1 VARFR
6 DFVAGPRFEGALRM
20 ARRPRI
26 VSDGAVYHMMARG
39 VRKSDLYIDDDDRRK
54 FLKLLAAAVKKFGC
68 LCYSYNLMGNHYHL
82 VILTTRKNFSRVAQ
96 YLNGE
101 YAKYFNRRHK
111 YTGHVFDGRCNA
123 PLIEDNNYLIAAL
136 AYVARNPVAAN
147 LVKDAA
153 DWKWSSYRATIGK
166 CACPRFL
173 TTDWLRRLF
182 GTESVAEACRRFAA
196 RVHSHDSDYDVNA
209 VHVRGSVKFEKRMRK
224 VVGENFYMTRVPRR
238 FRAMGR
244 PELDEVFAGVPRTAR
259 RKAILRAHIAHGYL
273 FSEIAR
279 YLDLHPTTISRIV
292 HRRGTYR

>member
-1 VARFR
+1 
-6 DFVAGPRFEGALRM
+6 M

-153 DWKWSSYRATIGK
+153 DWKWSSYRATIG
-166 CACPRFL
+166 CADSSARRAWPRHADGSQPGFTP
-173 TTDWLRRLF
+173 TTATTTSMRSM
-182 GTESVAEACRRFAA
+182 SVAASSLRSGC
-196 RVHSHDSDYDVNA
+196 
-209 VHVRGSVKFEKRMRK
+209 VR
-224 VVGENFYMTRVPRR
+224 
-238 FRAMGR
+238 
-244 PELDEVFAGVPRTAR
+244 
-259 RKAILRAHIAHGYL
+259 
-273 FSEIAR
+273 
-279 YLDLHPTTISRIV
+279 
-292 HRRGTYR
+292 